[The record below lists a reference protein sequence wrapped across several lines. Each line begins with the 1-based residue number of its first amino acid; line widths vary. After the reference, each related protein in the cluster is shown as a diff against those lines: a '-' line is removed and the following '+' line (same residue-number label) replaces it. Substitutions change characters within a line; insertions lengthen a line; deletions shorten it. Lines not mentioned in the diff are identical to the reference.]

1 MTNDCNIKAEA
12 TEKGQLN
19 GCYDTAIPKSSISIK
34 KPSKHKKETSVLKT
48 VDFIELNFQLLVE
61 MLETVDF
68 RGLYYYIS
76 AD

>member
-34 KPSKHKKETSVLKT
+34 KPSKHMRETSVLKT
-48 VDFIELNFQLLVE
+48 VDFIELKFQLVVE

-68 RGLYYYIS
+68 RGLYCYS
-76 AD
+76 SVN